1 MKTRSNVRKLS
12 PDEIEEFLK
21 SQKVGT
27 LSMNDGEKSYAVP
40 LAYFYGGEQIYLTI
54 GGEGRKMAYI
64 KKNQNVCFVVCWIPP
79 DFGLKKMAWK
89 SVVCDGVIAQLTDP
103 EGITRAVRTGEKH
116 LKMPEGTWDKMLEM
130 TLKKPEA
137 SNFWGITISQR
148 GGQGVED
155 FKEEFIEES

>member
-40 LAYFYGGEQIYLTI
+40 LAYFYDGGQIYLTI
-54 GGEGRKMAYI
+54 GGKGRKMAYI
-64 KKNQNVCFVVCWIPP
+64 KKNKNVCFVVCWIPP
-79 DFGLKKMAWK
+79 DFGLKKMSWK

-103 EGITRAVRTGEKH
+103 EAITRAVRTAERH
-116 LKMPEGTWDKMLEM
+116 LKMPGGSWDKMLDM

-137 SNFWGITISQR
+137 SNFWGITITQR

-155 FKEEFIEES
+155 FKEEFIEE